1 MKQIKYRDLL
11 RKPKGMFPIPPEG
24 IEVVRQQG
32 NFVVYPSDRNK
43 KIADIKMS
51 DKFKK
56 INK

>member
-1 MKQIKYRDLL
+1 ML